1 MVIRKTVFIQLSF
14 LDCSTVIKYIFV
26 VELSNLLAKKT
37 RKTAAYKYHSHGCL
51 FNGLN
56 LIELEQIK

>member
-14 LDCSTVIKYIFV
+14 LDCSTVIKYLFV
-26 VELSNLLAKKT
+26 VELNYESNLSANKKT

-51 FNGLN
+51 FNGLMV
-56 LIELEQIK
+56 